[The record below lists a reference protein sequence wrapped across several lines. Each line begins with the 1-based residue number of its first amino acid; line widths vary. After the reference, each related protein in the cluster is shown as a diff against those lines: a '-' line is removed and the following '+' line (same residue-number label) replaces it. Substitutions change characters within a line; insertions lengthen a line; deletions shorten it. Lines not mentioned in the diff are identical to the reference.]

1 MAQRVPITNSSQ
13 ECELRTPEVPTQQ
26 FITTKLSVDEI
37 LNKYVGEYGIWQ
49 WSIVFLIVLSSPLMV
64 TLPVFVNAV
73 PDHRCRMEDPMEE
86 VFKDYNLSFEEAAAF
101 VGPWEGE
108 VPVTTMGCLRFVLDW
123 SNTTLIEKLLLN
135 KSVSPFIDRESLKTE
150 ECINGYVYRSKEFQY
165 PSTVVADFNLVCD
178 KSMLSPLG
186 TSLFM
191 VGMSFGFIFGGYFG
205 DKFGRRNGAI
215 VFSIIELLAAVGVSL
230 APNHHIYHLMRTIVG
245 FSSTGKAAV
254 LRLLPIELTNAKY
267 RSYFTSFIV
276 LGIVFVHRAI
286 MTGIAYLVREWRL
299 LNALSMLP
307 CLTCF
312 IYFCLLP
319 ESPRWLLS
327 QYRVEEAITILRR
340 GCRINHILK
349 KDKSKLPQFD
359 NFLKDINKNESHMG
373 KSYVHREPIS
383 ISERFINLL
392 KSTKKIIC
400 CRQMNKTLA
409 ICVLIFTMHYLN
421 FLGITLFSKYI
432 NYNVYIVTLI
442 NALTGIP
449 GPIAA
454 SVVYRCYKYRR
465 FPLMCTYIIS
475 AILLCIGGVYTVLW
489 KPLTDNVLNIFCNGA
504 LIMYSAS
511 TIMLTVYCAE
521 LFPSYMRSSAVGI
534 SNGLGRI
541 GGIVSTF
548 VNYTDFTFKHGTP
561 VLIYSGSAIL
571 QAFLLYCLRDTSGED
586 LPDVDKG
593 LESATDD
600 HVHQNESNT
609 SIDVGRG
616 ERVISL
622 KTLEDGI
629 KPSPTTV
636 TNL

>member
-1 MAQRVPITNSSQ
+1 MAQCVPPTNSVQ
-13 ECELRTPEVPTQQ
+13 ECELRTSEIPTQQ
-26 FITTKLSVDEI
+26 FIATKLSVDEI
-37 LNKYVGEYGIWQ
+37 LNRYVGEYGVWQ
-49 WSIVFLIVLSSPLMV
+49 WSIVLLIVLSSPLMV

-73 PDHRCRMEDPMEE
+73 PDHPE
-86 VFKDYNLSFEEAAAF
+86 
-101 VGPWEGE
+101 
-108 VPVTTMGCLRFVLDW
+108 
-123 SNTTLIEKLLLN
+123 
-135 KSVSPFIDRESLKTE
+135 
-150 ECINGYVYRSKEFQY
+150 
-165 PSTVVADFNLVCD
+165 FNLVCD

-191 VGMSFGFIFGGYFG
+191 VGMLFGFIFGGYFG

-245 FSSTGKAAV
+245 FSSTGKAV
-254 LRLLPIELTNAKY
+254 PLRLLPIELTNAKY

-276 LGIVFVHRAI
+276 LGIVFGHRAI

-299 LNALSMLP
+299 LNALSTLP

-327 QYRVEEAITILRR
+327 QYR
-340 GCRINHILK
+340 CRINHILK
-349 KDKSKLPQFD
+349 KDKSKLSQFD
-359 NFLKDINKNESHMG
+359 NYLKDLNKNQSHMG
-373 KSYVHREPIS
+373 KLYVHSEPIS
-383 ISERFINLL
+383 VSERFINLF
-392 KSTKKIIC
+392 KSTKKII
-400 CRQMNKTLA
+400 L
-409 ICVLIFTMHYLN
+409 
-421 FLGITLFSKYI
+421 
-432 NYNVYIVTLI
+432 TLI

-489 KPLTDNVLNIFCNGA
+489 EPLTDNVLNIFCNGA

-511 TIMLTVYCAE
+511 TIMLSIYCAE

-541 GGIVSTF
+541 GGIISTL

-561 VLIYSGSAIL
+561 VLIYSGSSML

-586 LPDVDKG
+586 LSDVDKCI
-593 LESATDD
+593 ESATDD
-600 HVHQNESNT
+600 HVHQNGSNK
-609 SIDVGRG
+609 SIDAGR
-616 ERVISL
+616 EEFVINL
-622 KTLEDGI
+622 KTLEDRI
-629 KPSPTTV
+629 KSSPTTV

>member
-1 MAQRVPITNSSQ
+1 MAQCVPPTNSVQ
-13 ECELRTPEVPTQQ
+13 ECELRTSEIPTQQ
-26 FITTKLSVDEI
+26 FIATKLSVDEI
-37 LNKYVGEYGIWQ
+37 LNRYVGEYGVWQ
-49 WSIVFLIVLSSPLMV
+49 WSIVLLIVLSSPLMV

-73 PDHRCRMEDPMEE
+73 PDHRCRMEDPIEE
-86 VFKDYNLSFEEAAAF
+86 IFREYNLSFEEAAAF

-108 VPVTTMGCLRFVLDW
+108 IPVTMMGCLRFALDW
-123 SNTTLIEKLLLN
+123 SNTTLIENLLLN
-135 KSVSPFIDRESLKTE
+135 KSVVSFIDRESLKTKA
-150 ECINGYVYRSKEFQY
+150 CVNGYVYRSKEFQY
-165 PSTVVADFNLVCD
+165 PSTVVAEFNLVCD

-191 VGMSFGFIFGGYFG
+191 VGMLFGFIFGGYFG

-245 FSSTGKAAV
+245 FSSTGKAV
-254 LRLLPIELTNAKY
+254 PLRLLPIELTNAKY

-276 LGIVFVHRAI
+276 LGIVFGHRAI
-286 MTGIAYLVREWRL
+286 MTGIAYLVREWL
-299 LNALSMLP
+299 
-307 CLTCF
+307 
-312 IYFCLLP
+312 
-319 ESPRWLLS
+319 
-327 QYRVEEAITILRR
+327 
-340 GCRINHILK
+340 
-349 KDKSKLPQFD
+349 
-359 NFLKDINKNESHMG
+359 
-373 KSYVHREPIS
+373 
-383 ISERFINLL
+383 
-392 KSTKKIIC
+392 
-400 CRQMNKTLA
+400 
-409 ICVLIFTMHYLN
+409 
-421 FLGITLFSKYI
+421 
-432 NYNVYIVTLI
+432 TLI

-489 KPLTDNVLNIFCNGA
+489 EPLTDNVLNIFCNGA

-511 TIMLTVYCAE
+511 TIMLSIYCAE

-541 GGIVSTF
+541 GGIISTL

-561 VLIYSGSAIL
+561 VLIYSGSSML

-586 LPDVDKG
+586 LSDVDKCI
-593 LESATDD
+593 ESATDD
-600 HVHQNESNT
+600 HVHQNGSNK
-609 SIDVGRG
+609 SIDAGR
-616 ERVISL
+616 EEFVINL
-622 KTLEDGI
+622 KTLEDRI
-629 KPSPTTV
+629 KSSPTTV

>member
-1 MAQRVPITNSSQ
+1 MAQCVPPTNSAQ
-13 ECELRTPEVPTQQ
+13 ECELRTSEIPTQQ

-37 LNKYVGEYGIWQ
+37 LNKYVGEYGVWQ
-49 WSIVFLIVLSSPLMV
+49 WSIVLLIVLSSPLMV

-73 PDHRCRMEDPMEE
+73 PDHRCRMEDPIEE
-86 VFKDYNLSFEEAAAF
+86 IFREYNLSFEEAAAF

-108 VPVTTMGCLRFVLDW
+108 IPVTMMGCLRFALDW
-123 SNTTLIEKLLLN
+123 SNTTLIENLLLN
-135 KSVSPFIDRESLKTE
+135 KSVVSFIDRESLKTKA
-150 ECINGYVYRSKEFQY
+150 CVNGYVYRSKEFQY
-165 PSTVVADFNLVCD
+165 PSTVVAEFNLVCD

-191 VGMSFGFIFGGYFG
+191 VGMLFGFIFGGYFG

-245 FSSTGKAAV
+245 FSSTGKAV
-254 LRLLPIELTNAKY
+254 PLRLLPIELTNAKY

-276 LGIVFVHRAI
+276 LGIVFGHRAI

-299 LNALSMLP
+299 LNALSTLP

-349 KDKSKLPQFD
+349 KDKSKLSQFD
-359 NFLKDINKNESHMG
+359 NYLKDLNKNQSHMG
-373 KSYVHREPIS
+373 KLYVHSEPIS
-383 ISERFINLL
+383 VSERLINLF

-400 CRQMNKTLA
+400 CRQMNKALI
-409 ICVLIFTMHYLN
+409 ICVLIFTLHSLA

-432 NYNVYIVTLI
+432 NYNVYIVTFI

-489 KPLTDNVLNIFCNGA
+489 EPLTDNVLNIFCNGA

-511 TIMLTVYCAE
+511 TIMLSIYCAE

-541 GGIVSTF
+541 GGIISTL
-548 VNYTDFTFKHGTP
+548 VNYTDFAFKHGTP
-561 VLIYSGSAIL
+561 VLIYSGSSML

-586 LPDVDKG
+586 LSDVDKCI
-593 LESATDD
+593 ESATDD
-600 HVHQNESNT
+600 HVHQNGSNKN
-609 SIDVGRG
+609 IDAGR
-616 ERVISL
+616 EEFVINL
-622 KTLEDGI
+622 KTLEDRI
-629 KPSPTTV
+629 KSSPTTV

>member
-1 MAQRVPITNSSQ
+1 MPTCVPLTNSSQ
-13 ECELRTPEVPTQQ
+13 EFELSTSKAPTQQ
-26 FITTKLSVDEI
+26 SITIKLSVDEI
-37 LNKYVGEYGIWQ
+37 LNKYVGEYGVWQ
-49 WSIVFLIVLSSPLMV
+49 WSIVLLIVLSSPLMV

-86 VFKDYNLSFEEAAAF
+86 IFKDYNLSFEEAAAF

-108 VPVTTMGCLRFVLDW
+108 VPVSMMGCRRFALDW
-123 SNTTLIEKLLLN
+123 SNSTLIENLFLN
-135 KSVSPFIDRESLKTE
+135 KSVASSIDRKSLKTE
-150 ECINGYVYRSKEFQY
+150 ECANGYIYRSREFQY
-165 PSTVVADFNLVCD
+165 PSTVVAEFNLVCGNI
-178 KSMLSPLG
+178 MLSLLG
-186 TSLFM
+186 TSLFI

-215 VFSIIELLAAVGVSL
+215 VFSFIELLAGVGVSL

-245 FSSTGKAAV
+245 FSSTGKAVV

-276 LGIVFVHRAI
+276 LGVIFGHRVT
-286 MTGIAYLVREWRL
+286 MTGIAYLVQDWRF

-312 IYFCLLP
+312 MYFCLLP

-349 KDKSKLPQFD
+349 KDKSKLSQFD
-359 NFLKDINKNESHMG
+359 NFLKNLNKKESHIG

-392 KSTKKIIC
+392 KSTKKSIC
-400 CRQMNKTLA
+400 CGQMNKTLI
-409 ICVLIFTMHYLN
+409 ICVLIFMLHSLA

-432 NYNVYIVTLI
+432 NYNIYIVTLI

-449 GPIAA
+449 GPITA

-475 AILLCIGGVYTVLW
+475 AILLCIGGVYTLLW
-489 KPLTDNVLNIFCNGA
+489 KPLTDNVLNICCNGA
-504 LIMYSAS
+504 LITYSAS
-511 TIMLTVYCAE
+511 TIMLSIYSAE

-541 GGIVSTF
+541 GGIISTF
-548 VNYTDFTFKHGTP
+548 VNHTDFTFEHGTP
-561 VLIYSGSAIL
+561 VLIYSGSAIF
-571 QAFLLYCLRDTSGED
+571 QVFLLYFLPDTSGED
-586 LPDVDKG
+586 LDVDKG
-593 LESATDD
+593 LESTTDN

-609 SIDVGRG
+609 SIDAAREECVNN
-616 ERVISL
+616 L
-622 KTLEDGI
+622 NTLEDRI
-629 KPSPTTV
+629 KSSPTTV
-636 TNL
+636 THL